1 MTITRLFWNPDEHRL
16 RAGWRVLIQLVV
28 AGMLVAGFTTLFRLF
43 LGNALSFR
51 LGPLV
56 GFTVAVWLAGRFLD
70 RRRFVDFGFSLDAR
84 WWADFAFGLVLGT
97 LLMTGIFAVE
107 YGMGW
112 LTITET
118 MHTTTT
124 GQSFFVALC
133 LSLLSFVAVGFYEEL
148 VFRGYQVQNMAE
160 GFNGGRMGPRRALIA
175 AWLLS
180 AALFGMAHAFNP
192 NASLVST
199 LNIAGAGLLL
209 GLGYVLTRQLALPFG
224 IHIAWNF
231 TQGNVFGFPV
241 SGGSN
246 FAAQVLVIRQ
256 GGPDV
261 WTGGAFGP
269 EAGLLGLAAMALGA
283 ALTVAWIWYR
293 YNRIAWQTE
302 LARAP
307 VVHQP
312 DPRDE

>member
-1 MTITRLFWNPDEHRL
+1 MQLLATGL
-16 RAGWRVLIQLVV
+16 LVV
-28 AGMLVAGFTTLFRLF
+28 FFTPLFRLF
-43 LGNALSFR
+43 LGNALSRR

-56 GFTVAVWLAGRFLD
+56 GFTLAVWLAGRYLD
-70 RRRFVDFGFSLDAR
+70 RRRFAGFGFSLDAR

-97 LLMTGIFAVE
+97 FLMAGIFVVE

-118 MHTTTT
+118 IYTASA
-124 GQSFFVALC
+124 GDSFILALG

-160 GFNGGRMGPRRALIA
+160 GFNTGRLDPQWALVA

-180 AALFGMAHAFNP
+180 AALFGLAHALNP
-192 NASLVST
+192 NASVVST
-199 LNIAGAGLLL
+199 LNIAAAGLLL
-209 GLGYVLTRQLALPFG
+209 GLGYVLTRQLALPIG
-224 IHIAWNF
+224 LHIAWNF
-231 TQGNVFGFPV
+231 AQGNIFGFPV
-241 SGGSN
+241 SGGTG

-269 EAGLLGLAAMALGA
+269 EAGLLGIAAMLLGA
-283 ALTVAWIWYR
+283 ALTVAWVRLR
-293 YNRIAWQTE
+293 YPRVAFDAT
-302 LARAP
+302 LAEAP
-307 VVHQP
+307 MSAEVET
-312 DPRDE
+312 DGL